1 MGGGGVISTRSY
13 TLDRLLALP
22 SDTLS
27 ILRVGHS
34 DIFDI
39 NVPGFFFKIWYQC
52 PNSCPTFLTQ
62 ILSLYDMKLR
72 ITITWIVEFFSYCV
86 YFMWKQYW
94 FHQIHTTK
102 LGLGEAVWEKCFV
115 SHLAQNFDIKC
126 PSWWPQILIS
136 SHCSCPT
143 LTVLS
148 VSLTSLTFSGQPWD
162 LTMTYRPL
170 KGEDPGRWCLSH
182 YQRTKAAFTLSSG
195 MGKHPC
201 NRSSTTGSTST
212 RPTVMPLS

>member
-1 MGGGGVISTRSY
+1 MSQLQTATVICILFHKVYSLRAQDTSFCMSLQTAISHLQSLR
-13 TLDRLLALP
+13 AWA
-22 SDTLS
+22 TLS

-148 VSLTSLTFSGQPWD
+148 VIYKSFCHLVD
-162 LTMTYRPL
+162 
-170 KGEDPGRWCLSH
+170 
-182 YQRTKAAFTLSSG
+182 
-195 MGKHPC
+195 
-201 NRSSTTGSTST
+201 
-212 RPTVMPLS
+212 

>member
-1 MGGGGVISTRSY
+1 M
-13 TLDRLLALP
+13 
-22 SDTLS
+22 
-27 ILRVGHS
+27 GHS

-148 VSLTSLTFSGQPWD
+148 VCLICMIRTLHLTWKKSQPCSSIIMTSPVENTESPFFHTSLKIFFLVASSL
-162 LTMTYRPL
+162 LTYGYFR
-170 KGEDPGRWCLSH
+170 KGYD
-182 YQRTKAAFTLSSG
+182 F
-195 MGKHPC
+195 
-201 NRSSTTGSTST
+201 
-212 RPTVMPLS
+212 V

>member
-1 MGGGGVISTRSY
+1 M
-13 TLDRLLALP
+13 
-22 SDTLS
+22 
-27 ILRVGHS
+27 GHS

-148 VSLTSLTFSGQPWD
+148 VLQHWITPSLWFIAERCWL
-162 LTMTYRPL
+162 
-170 KGEDPGRWCLSH
+170 PGTRWRGRERRMQARVLH
-182 YQRTKAAFTLSSG
+182 QTNYSS
-195 MGKHPC
+195 
-201 NRSSTTGSTST
+201 
-212 RPTVMPLS
+212 

>member
-1 MGGGGVISTRSY
+1 MAVIFNSLTVDLYLWACVETRWRAVLVSGLGPVHGHAAARHHEGGRVVVVHQDLNREMENWIILIGPFISACPTKIW
-13 TLDRLLALP
+13 ALQLQATKVN
-22 SDTLS
+22 TLS

-102 LGLGEAVWEKCFV
+102 LGLGEAVWEKCFCVPLGSEFWYQV
-115 SHLAQNFDIKC
+115 SQLMAPDFDI
-126 PSWWPQILIS
+126 
-136 SHCSCPT
+136 
-143 LTVLS
+143 V
-148 VSLTSLTFSGQPWD
+148 
-162 LTMTYRPL
+162 PL
-170 KGEDPGRWCLSH
+170 
-182 YQRTKAAFTLSSG
+182 
-195 MGKHPC
+195 
-201 NRSSTTGSTST
+201 
-212 RPTVMPLS
+212 